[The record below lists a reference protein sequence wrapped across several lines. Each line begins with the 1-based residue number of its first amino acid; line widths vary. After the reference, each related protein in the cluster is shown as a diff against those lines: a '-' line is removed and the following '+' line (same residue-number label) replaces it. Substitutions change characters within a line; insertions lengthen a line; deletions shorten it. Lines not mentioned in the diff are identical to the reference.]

1 MELKTIILNGNKLD
15 STWSDS
21 TIPLTENTIL
31 DKLFVE
37 SSRFKHLSDRL
48 VLLNVD
54 LNIVDYSHKN
64 MGHGNTRA
72 QAGLVGHLGDGK
84 YVIDFDL
91 ARTTVLD
98 ILHEKHHIIQF
109 QRLAKSG
116 TLGNKSLF
124 SKYVVAGF
132 ERGAYEYELRLAT
145 RLNVSQE
152 YKRFLGEQI
161 LNYYTITVQRKYE
174 SNSKNFKKILNA
186 IEPFL
191 NPSLDRILLKKK
203 LGL

>member
-54 LNIVDYSHKN
+54 LNIVGYS
-64 MGHGNTRA
+64 
-72 QAGLVGHLGDGK
+72 
-84 YVIDFDL
+84 
-91 ARTTVLD
+91 
-98 ILHEKHHIIQF
+98 
-109 QRLAKSG
+109 
-116 TLGNKSLF
+116 
-124 SKYVVAGF
+124 
-132 ERGAYEYELRLAT
+132 
-145 RLNVSQE
+145 
-152 YKRFLGEQI
+152 
-161 LNYYTITVQRKYE
+161 TITVQRKYE

-191 NPSLDRILLKKK
+191 NSSLDRILLKKK